1 MLIELHYLP
10 TIDYF
15 LELMKAEEISLEC
28 QETFQKQT
36 YRNRTLILGA
46 NKVETLTI
54 PVIHSADQHQLITA
68 TAIDYSTR
76 WAHIHLQTLK
86 SAYGRSPYF
95 EYYFP
100 LIEKIYKSKPPLLF
114 DLNEQLLSAC
124 LEIMGLNIAFL
135 KTEHYQAQ
143 LININDDKRNLIHP
157 KKEPLNVD
165 IIASIAYT
173 QTFGNIF
180 VKNLSI
186 IDLIFNEGKNSK
198 QILQKF
204 IKI

>member
-10 TIDYF
+10 NIDYF
-15 LELMKAEEISLEC
+15 LELLKADEITLEC
-28 QETFQKQT
+28 QETYQKQT
-36 YRNRTLILGA
+36 YRNRTLILGV

-54 PVIHSADQHQLITA
+54 PILHRLDQNQLITA
-68 TAIDYSTR
+68 TAIDYTTR
-76 WAHIHLQTLK
+76 WAHIHLQTLR
-86 SAYGRSPYF
+86 SAYGRAPFF

-100 LIEKIYKSKPPLLF
+100 LFEKIYQSKPPLLF

-124 LEIMGLNIAFL
+124 LKIMGVN
-135 KTEHYQAQ
+135 KTFRKSEHYQPQ
-143 LININDDKRNLIHP
+143 LINPIDDKRNLIHP
-157 KKEPLNVD
+157 KKMPQNVD
-165 IIASIAYT
+165 RIASISYT
-173 QTFGNIF
+173 QTFGSIF